1 MRPSQVTQALEY
13 LIKAKQPVMLHG
25 SPGVGKSQVVKQ
37 VADKLGI
44 EMIDLRLSQL
54 DPVDLR
60 GVPSVEREK
69 VGKKEVGKTNWNVPS
84 FLPTDGQGILFL
96 DEINSAAQ
104 ATQAAAYQL
113 VLDRKLG
120 DYELPDGW
128 AMVAAGNRASD
139 RAIVN
144 QMSTALK
151 NRFTH
156 LNYEVN
162 NEDWCEWALTHNIAI
177 EVLGFIRF
185 RPMLLNE
192 FEARNESKE
201 ERERI
206 QRLKDAQAFATP
218 RSWEFMS
225 RVVQQQPSPDIEYEL
240 YSGIVGEGC
249 AAEFMGYLKY
259 YRNLP
264 NLDALLMAPDKA
276 KVPEEPAVLY
286 ALSTGLA
293 AKATMDNMDRV
304 VKYAL
309 RMPAE
314 FQVLLVKDAVTR
326 GTSPV
331 RVHVGG
337 ASTSHS
343 SPSPPGGNFTARHFP
358 SGPLSGHQSA
368 SHIAPG
374 GIVRIV

>member
-1 MRPSQVTQALEY
+1 MRPSQILASLNC
-13 LIKAKQPVMLHG
+13 LIDAQQPAMLHG
-25 SPGVGKSQVVKQ
+25 SPGVGKSDVIRQLAK
-37 VADKLGI
+37 ARGL
-44 EMIDLRLSQL
+44 ELIDLRLSQL
-54 DPVDLR
+54 DPVDMR
-60 GVPSVEREK
+60 GVPSVDA
-69 VGKKEVGKTNWNVPS
+69 KKKITSWNVPS
-84 FLPTDGQGILFL
+84 FLPTEGKGILFL

-120 DYELPDGW
+120 DYTLPEGW
-128 AMVAAGNRASD
+128 SVIAAGNRTTD

-162 NEDWCEWALTHNIAI
+162 NDDWCEWALRSNISV

-192 FEARNESKE
+192 FEQRNDSKE
-201 ERERI
+201 ERERM
-206 QRLKDAQAFATP
+206 QRLKNAQAFATP
-218 RSWEFMS
+218 RSWEFLS
-225 RVVQQQPSPDIEYEL
+225 RVVAQQPSKDLEYEL

-259 YRNLP
+259 YRDLP
-264 NLDALLMAPDKA
+264 NLDALLMAPDKTE
-276 KVPEEPAVLY
+276 VPDAPATLY
-286 ALSTGLA
+286 ALATGLA
-293 AKATMDNMDRV
+293 TKATPDNLERV

-314 FQVLLVKDAVTR
+314 FQVLLMKDA
-326 GTSPV
+326 
-331 RVHVGG
+331 
-337 ASTSHS
+337 
-343 SPSPPGGNFTARHFP
+343 
-358 SGPLSGHQSA
+358 
-368 SHIAPG
+368 
-374 GIVRIV
+374 IVRDNHLTNTKAFNEWAIKNADVMF

>member
-1 MRPSQVTQALEY
+1 MRPTQIVTALGY
-13 LIKAKQPVMLHG
+13 LIDANQPVMLHG
-25 SPGVGKSQVVKQ
+25 SPGVGKSDVVRQIAKQ
-37 VADKLGI
+37 RGI
-44 EMIDLRLSQL
+44 ELIDLRLSQL

-60 GVPSVEREK
+60 GVPSVDA
-69 VGKKEVGKTNWNVPS
+69 KKHITTWNTPS
-84 FLPTDGQGILFL
+84 FLPTDGKGILFL

-120 DYELPDGW
+120 DYELPPGW
-128 AMVAAGNRASD
+128 AIIAAGNRATD

-162 NEDWCEWALTHNIAI
+162 NDDWCDWALKNNIAV

-192 FEARNESKE
+192 FEQRNESKE
-201 ERERI
+201 EKERV

-218 RSWEFMS
+218 RSWEFLS
-225 RVVQQQPSPDIEYEL
+225 KVVQQKPSSDIEYEL
-240 YSGIVGEGC
+240 YTGIVGEGA

-259 YRNLP
+259 YRDLP
-264 NLDALLMAPDKA
+264 NLDALLMNPGSA
-276 KVPEEPAVLY
+276 KVPEEPATLY
-286 ALSTGLA
+286 ALATGLA
-293 AKATMDNMDRV
+293 TKATKDNMERV

-309 RMPAE
+309 RLPAE
-314 FQVLLVKDAVTR
+314 FQVLLMKDAI
-326 GTSPV
+326 
-331 RVHVGG
+331 
-337 ASTSHS
+337 
-343 SPSPPGGNFTARHFP
+343 ARDNELTQTKAFNDW
-358 SGPLSGHQSA
+358 A
-368 SHIAPG
+368 IRNAD
-374 GIVRIV
+374 VMF

>member
-1 MRPSQVTQALEY
+1 MRPSQIASALSY
-13 LIKAKQPVMLHG
+13 LIDANQPVMLHG
-25 SPGVGKSQVVKQ
+25 SPGVGKSDVVRQIAKQ
-37 VADKLGI
+37 RGI
-44 EMIDLRLSQL
+44 ELIDLRLSQL

-60 GVPSVEREK
+60 GVPSVDT
-69 VGKKEVGKTNWNVPS
+69 KKHITSWNTPS
-84 FLPTDGQGILFL
+84 FLPTDGKGILFL

-120 DYELPDGW
+120 DYVMPPGW
-128 AMVAAGNRASD
+128 AIIAAGNRSTD

-162 NEDWCEWALTHNIAI
+162 NDDWCDWALRSNIAV

-192 FEARNESKE
+192 FEQRNDSKE
-201 ERERI
+201 ERERV

-218 RSWEFMS
+218 RSWEFLS
-225 RVVQQQPSPDIEYEL
+225 KVVQQKPSADIEYEL
-240 YSGIVGEGC
+240 YTGIVGEGA

-259 YRNLP
+259 YRDLP
-264 NLDALLMAPDKA
+264 NLDALLMNPGAA
-276 KVPEEPAVLY
+276 KVPEEPATLY
-286 ALSTGLA
+286 ALATGLA
-293 AKATMDNMDRV
+293 TKATQDNMERV

-309 RMPAE
+309 RLPAE
-314 FQVLLVKDAVTR
+314 FQVLLMKDAI
-326 GTSPV
+326 
-331 RVHVGG
+331 
-337 ASTSHS
+337 
-343 SPSPPGGNFTARHFP
+343 ARDNDLTQTKSFNEW
-358 SGPLSGHQSA
+358 A
-368 SHIAPG
+368 IRNAD
-374 GIVRIV
+374 VMF

>member
-1 MRPSQVTQALEY
+1 MRPSQITAALNY
-13 LIKAKQPVMLHG
+13 LIDAKQPVMIHG
-25 SPGVGKSQVVKQ
+25 SPGVGKSDVVRQ
-37 VADKLGI
+37 VAKSRNC

-60 GVPSVEREK
+60 GVPSVDTK
-69 VGKKEVGKTNWNVPS
+69 HKLTSWNAPD
-84 FLPTDGQGILFL
+84 FLPTAGTGILFL

-113 VLDRKLG
+113 ILDRRLG
-120 DYELPDGW
+120 SYVMPDGW
-128 AMVAAGNRASD
+128 AMVAAGNRTTD

-162 NEDWCEWALTHNIAI
+162 NDDWCEWALKSNIDIA
-177 EVLGFIRF
+177 VLGFIRF

-192 FEARNESKE
+192 FEQRNTSKD

-225 RVVQQQPSPDIEYEL
+225 KVVAQQPNSEIEYEL

-264 NLDALLMAPDKA
+264 NLDALLINPGAA
-276 KVPEEPAVLY
+276 KVPEEPATLY
-286 ALSTGLA
+286 ALATGLA
-293 AKATMDNMDRV
+293 TKATQDNMERV
-304 VKYAL
+304 VKYTL
-309 RMPAE
+309 RMPTE
-314 FQVLLVKDAVTR
+314 FQVLLIKDAVTR
-326 GTSPV
+326 DGSITQTKAFNEWAIKNADV
-331 RVHVGG
+331 M
-337 ASTSHS
+337 
-343 SPSPPGGNFTARHFP
+343 F
-358 SGPLSGHQSA
+358 
-368 SHIAPG
+368 
-374 GIVRIV
+374 

>member
-1 MRPSQVTQALEY
+1 MRPSQVIQSLEY
-13 LIKAKQPVMLHG
+13 LVGAKQPVMMHG
-25 SPGVGKSQVVKQ
+25 SPGVGKSDAVRQ
-37 VADKLGI
+37 VAKKLGVDL
-44 EMIDLRLSQL
+44 IDLRLSQL

-60 GVPSVEREK
+60 GVPSVDRVM
-69 VGKKEVGKTNWNVPS
+69 VGQKEMGITNWNTPS
-84 FLPTDGQGILFL
+84 FLPTSGKGILFL

-113 VLDRKLG
+113 ILDRKLG
-120 DYELPDGW
+120 DYELPEGW
-128 AMVAAGNRASD
+128 AMVAAGNRTTD

-151 NRFTH
+151 NRFVH
-156 LNYEVN
+156 INYEVN
-162 NEDWCEWALTHNIAI
+162 NEDWCDWALKANIAV

-192 FEARNESKE
+192 FEQRNESKE
-201 ERERI
+201 ERERV

-225 RVVQQQPSPDIEYEL
+225 RLVNTRPAQDVEYEM
-240 YSGIVGEGC
+240 YCGTVGEGC
-249 AAEFMGYLKY
+249 AAEFMGYMKY

-264 NLDALLMAPDKA
+264 NLDALLMNPDKA

-286 ALSTGLA
+286 ALATGLA
-293 AKATMDNMDRV
+293 AKATQDNMERV

-314 FQVLLVKDAVTR
+314 FQVLLMKDSITRDNSLTQVKSFNEWAIKNSAVL
-326 GTSPV
+326 
-331 RVHVGG
+331 
-337 ASTSHS
+337 
-343 SPSPPGGNFTARHFP
+343 F
-358 SGPLSGHQSA
+358 
-368 SHIAPG
+368 
-374 GIVRIV
+374 

>member
-1 MRPSQVTQALEY
+1 MRPSQVIQALEY
-13 LIKAKQPVMLHG
+13 LVDAKQPVMLHG
-25 SPGVGKSQVVKQ
+25 SPGVGKSDVVRQ
-37 VADKLGI
+37 VAAKLGI
-44 EMIDLRLSQL
+44 DMIDLRLSQL

-60 GVPSVEREK
+60 GVPSVDDH
-69 VGKKEVGKTNWNVPS
+69 KTNWNTPS
-84 FLPTDGQGILFL
+84 FLPTDGNGILFL

-120 DYELPDGW
+120 DYELPPGW
-128 AMVAAGNRASD
+128 AMIAAGNRASD

-156 LNYEVN
+156 INYEVN
-162 NEDWCEWALTHNIAI
+162 NEDWCEWALKKPDFSV

-192 FEARNESKE
+192 FEPRSETKE
-201 ERERI
+201 EKDRI

-225 RVVQQQPSPDIEYEL
+225 RVVNKRPSPDVEYEL

-264 NLDALLMAPDKA
+264 NLDALLLNPDKA

-293 AKATMDNMDRV
+293 AKATEDNMERV

-314 FQVLLVKDAVTR
+314 FQVLLLKDAVTR
-326 GTSPV
+326 EPKLTNGKAFNEWATKN
-331 RVHVGG
+331 
-337 ASTSHS
+337 ASVL
-343 SPSPPGGNFTARHFP
+343 F
-358 SGPLSGHQSA
+358 
-368 SHIAPG
+368 
-374 GIVRIV
+374 

>member
-1 MRPSQVTQALEY
+1 MRPSQIVSALGY
-13 LIKAKQPVMLHG
+13 LLDANQPVMLHG
-25 SPGVGKSQVVKQ
+25 SPGVGKSDVVRQ
-37 VADKLGI
+37 VAKQRGI
-44 EMIDLRLSQL
+44 DLIDLRLSQL

-60 GVPSVEREK
+60 GVPSVDPKKK
-69 VGKKEVGKTNWNVPS
+69 VTSWNVPS
-84 FLPTDGQGILFL
+84 FLPTEGKGVLFL

-120 DYELPDGW
+120 DYVLPDGW
-128 AMVAAGNRASD
+128 KIVAAGNRTSD

-162 NEDWCEWALTHNIAI
+162 NDDWCQWALNANIAV

-192 FEARNESKE
+192 FEQRSETKE
-201 ERERI
+201 EKA
-206 QRLKDAQAFATP
+206 RLQKLRDAQAFATP
-218 RSWEFMS
+218 RSWEFLS
-225 RVVQQQPSPDIEYEL
+225 RVVNQKPSQDVEYEL

-259 YRNLP
+259 YRDLP
-264 NLDALLMAPDKA
+264 NLDALLMNPKQA
-276 KVPEEPAVLY
+276 KVPEEPATLY

-293 AKATMDNMDRV
+293 TKASPDNMERV
-304 VKYAL
+304 VQYAL

-314 FQVLLVKDAVTR
+314 FQVLLMKDA
-326 GTSPV
+326 
-331 RVHVGG
+331 
-337 ASTSHS
+337 
-343 SPSPPGGNFTARHFP
+343 
-358 SGPLSGHQSA
+358 
-368 SHIAPG
+368 
-374 GIVRIV
+374 IVRDNSLTNTKAFNEWAIKNADVMF

>member
-1 MRPSQVTQALEY
+1 MRPSQIATALNY
-13 LIKAKQPVMLHG
+13 LIDANQPVMLHG
-25 SPGVGKSQVVKQ
+25 SPGVGKSDVVRQIAKQ
-37 VADKLGI
+37 RGI
-44 EMIDLRLSQL
+44 ELIDLRLSQL

-60 GVPSVEREK
+60 GVPSVDT
-69 VGKKEVGKTNWNVPS
+69 KKRVTLWNTPN
-84 FLPTDGQGILFL
+84 FLPTDGKGILFL

-120 DYELPDGW
+120 DYVMPPGW
-128 AMVAAGNRASD
+128 AIIAAGNRATD

-162 NEDWCEWALTHNIAI
+162 NDDWCDWALRNNIAV

-192 FEARNESKE
+192 FEQRNASKE
-201 ERERI
+201 EKERV

-218 RSWEFMS
+218 RSWEFLS
-225 RVVQQQPSPDIEYEL
+225 KVVQQKPSSDVEYEL
-240 YSGIVGEGC
+240 YTGVVGEGA

-259 YRNLP
+259 YRDLP
-264 NLDALLMAPDKA
+264 NLDALLMNPGAA
-276 KVPEEPAVLY
+276 KVPEEPATLY
-286 ALSTGLA
+286 ALATGLA
-293 AKATMDNMDRV
+293 TKATQDNMERV

-314 FQVLLVKDAVTR
+314 FQVLLMKDAIIRDSELTQTKSFNDWAIKNADVM
-326 GTSPV
+326 
-331 RVHVGG
+331 
-337 ASTSHS
+337 
-343 SPSPPGGNFTARHFP
+343 F
-358 SGPLSGHQSA
+358 
-368 SHIAPG
+368 
-374 GIVRIV
+374 

>member
-1 MRPSQVTQALEY
+1 MRPSQVALALKY
-13 LIKAKQPVMLHG
+13 LIKAKQPAMLHG

-37 VADKLGI
+37 VAKDLGI
-44 EMIDLRLSQL
+44 QMIDLRLSQL

-60 GVPSVEREK
+60 GVPSVSGGE
-69 VGKKEVGKTNWNVPS
+69 TIWNAPN
-84 FLPTDGQGILFL
+84 FLPKDGEGILFL

-113 VLDRKLG
+113 VLDRSLG
-120 DYELPDGW
+120 DYNVPEGW
-128 AMVAAGNRASD
+128 AILAAGNRTSD

-156 LNYEVN
+156 INYEVN
-162 NEDWCEWALTHNIAI
+162 NEDWCEWALTHGIAT

-192 FEARNESKE
+192 FESRNDSKE
-201 ERERI
+201 EKERI
-206 QRLKDAQAFATP
+206 QRLKDQQAFATP
-218 RSWEFMS
+218 RSWEFLS
-225 RVVQQQPSPDIEYEL
+225 KVVNEQPSKDIEYEL

-264 NLDALLMAPDKA
+264 NLDALLMNPDKTA
-276 KVPEEPAVLY
+276 VPTEPAVLY

-293 AKATMDNMDRV
+293 AKATPDNMERV

-326 GTSPV
+326 DTQLTNTRSFNEW
-331 RVHVGG
+331 
-337 ASTSHS
+337 ASK
-343 SPSPPGGNFTARHFP
+343 NAAVLF
-358 SGPLSGHQSA
+358 
-368 SHIAPG
+368 
-374 GIVRIV
+374 